1 MMFDDFMEALQRLAL
16 GIAVLVALA
25 ASPFVVA
32 RAVEVMSGQDDEPR
46 VDAAYWAERGY
57 DTTNNSL
64 PPVTDG
70 QNDF

>member
-1 MMFDDFMEALQRLAL
+1 MADVLLEALQRLAL
-16 GIAVLVALA
+16 GLAVLVALA
-25 ASPFVVA
+25 ASPFVLERVA
-32 RAVEVMSGQDDEPR
+32 EVMSGQDDEPR
-46 VDAAYWAERGY
+46 ADAAYWAQRGY

>member
-1 MMFDDFMEALQRLAL
+1 MADVLLEALQRVAL
-16 GIAVLVALA
+16 GLAVLVALA

-46 VDAAYWAERGY
+46 VDAAFWAERGY

>member
-1 MMFDDFMEALQRLAL
+1 MADVLLEALQRLAL
-16 GIAVLVALA
+16 VIAVLVALA

>member
-1 MMFDDFMEALQRLAL
+1 MADVLLDALQRLAL

-46 VDAAYWAERGY
+46 VDAAFWAERGY

-70 QNDF
+70 DF

>member
-1 MMFDDFMEALQRLAL
+1 MMFDDFMEALERLAL
-16 GIAVLVALA
+16 GLAVLVALA

-70 QNDF
+70 DF

>member
-1 MMFDDFMEALQRLAL
+1 MADVLLDALQRLAL

-25 ASPFVVA
+25 ASPFVLERVA
-32 RAVEVMSGQDDEPR
+32 EVMSGQDDEPR

>member
-1 MMFDDFMEALQRLAL
+1 MADVLLDALQRLAL
-16 GIAVLVALA
+16 GLAVLVALA
-25 ASPFVVA
+25 ASPFVLERVA
-32 RAVEVMSGQDDEPR
+32 EVMSGQDDEPR
-46 VDAAYWAERGY
+46 VDAEYWAERGY

>member
-1 MMFDDFMEALQRLAL
+1 MADVLLDALQRLAL
-16 GIAVLVALA
+16 GLAVLVALT
-25 ASPFVVA
+25 ASPFVLERVA
-32 RAVEVMSGQDDEPR
+32 EVMSGQDDEPR
-46 VDAAYWAERGY
+46 VDAAYWAQRGY

>member
-1 MMFDDFMEALQRLAL
+1 MADVLLEALQRLAL
-16 GIAVLVALA
+16 VIVVLVALA
-25 ASPFVVA
+25 ASPFVLERVA
-32 RAVEVMSGQDDEPR
+32 EVMSGQDDEPR

>member
-1 MMFDDFMEALQRLAL
+1 MADVLLEALQRLAM

-25 ASPFVVA
+25 ASPFVLERVA
-32 RAVEVMSGQDDEPR
+32 EVMSGQDDEPC

-64 PPVTDG
+64 PPVTDV

>member
-1 MMFDDFMEALQRLAL
+1 MADVLLDALQRLAL

-70 QNDF
+70 DF

>member
-1 MMFDDFMEALQRLAL
+1 MADVLIEALQRLAL
-16 GIAVLVALA
+16 GLAVLVALA

>member
-1 MMFDDFMEALQRLAL
+1 MADVLLEALQRVAL
-16 GIAVLVALA
+16 GLAVLVALA

>member
-1 MMFDDFMEALQRLAL
+1 MADVLLEALQRLAL
-16 GIAVLVALA
+16 GLAVLVALA

-46 VDAAYWAERGY
+46 VDAVYWAERGY
-57 DTTNNSL
+57 DTTQNSL

-70 QNDF
+70 DY

>member
-1 MMFDDFMEALQRLAL
+1 MADVLLDALQRLAL
-16 GIAVLVALA
+16 GLAVLVALA
-25 ASPFVVA
+25 ASPFVLERVA
-32 RAVEVMSGQDDEPR
+32 EVMSGQDDEPR
-46 VDAAYWAERGY
+46 VDAAFWAERGY

>member
-1 MMFDDFMEALQRLAL
+1 MADVLLEALQRLAL
-16 GIAVLVALA
+16 GLAVLVALA

>member
-1 MMFDDFMEALQRLAL
+1 MADVLLEALQRLAL

-70 QNDF
+70 DY

>member
-1 MMFDDFMEALQRLAL
+1 MMFDDLMEALQRLAL
-16 GIAVLVALA
+16 VIVVLVALA

-57 DTTNNSL
+57 DTTRNSL

>member
-1 MMFDDFMEALQRLAL
+1 MADVLLEALQRLAL
-16 GIAVLVALA
+16 GLAVLVALA

-70 QNDF
+70 KERL

>member
-1 MMFDDFMEALQRLAL
+1 MMFEDFMEAMERVAL

-32 RAVEVMSGQDDEPR
+32 RAYDVMTGQDDEPR

-57 DTTNNSL
+57 DTTQNSL

-70 QNDF
+70 DY

>member
-1 MMFDDFMEALQRLAL
+1 MFDDFMEALERLAL

-70 QNDF
+70 DY

>member
-1 MMFDDFMEALQRLAL
+1 MMFEDFMEALERVAL

-25 ASPFVVA
+25 ASPFVLE
-32 RAVEVMSGQDDEPR
+32 RAYDVMTGQDDEPR
-46 VDAAYWAERGY
+46 VDAEYWAERGY

>member
-1 MMFDDFMEALQRLAL
+1 MFDDFMEALERVAL
-16 GIAVLVALA
+16 GLAVLVALA

>member
-1 MMFDDFMEALQRLAL
+1 MADVLLDALQRLAL
-16 GIAVLVALA
+16 GLAVLVALA
-25 ASPFVVA
+25 ASPFVLERVA
-32 RAVEVMSGQDDEPR
+32 EVMSGQDDEPR
-46 VDAAYWAERGY
+46 VDAAYWAQRGY

>member
-1 MMFDDFMEALQRLAL
+1 MADVLLEALQRLAL

>member
-1 MMFDDFMEALQRLAL
+1 MADVLLEALQRLAM

-57 DTTNNSL
+57 DTTQNSL

>member
-1 MMFDDFMEALQRLAL
+1 MADVLLDALQRLAL
-16 GIAVLVALA
+16 GLAVLVALA
-25 ASPFVVA
+25 ASPFVLERVA
-32 RAVEVMSGQDDEPR
+32 EVMSGQDDEPR
-46 VDAAYWAERGY
+46 MDAAFWAERGY